1 MTLSYYT
8 FKNPHDTRMVEI
20 VDLPDKVERYFY
32 LRDGVPSASYVP
44 PTTELT
50 LNQQAGDFLTDF
62 IANPDRVL
70 YVSPRVREVLAS
82 RGLIGEAVELLP
94 FVLLDKRGRR
104 VPDAY
109 VIANPLMR
117 VRCLDVERSKVR
129 RRTGRPGQ
137 IVEIKSLHLCD
148 EAIPEDA
155 QLFRLEELPK
165 LMVLRSD
172 LLEAFQQ
179 AGLTGLAVHPTGTE
193 IPG

>member
-1 MTLSYYT
+1 M
-8 FKNPHDTRMVEI
+8 
-20 VDLPDKVERYFY
+20 
-32 LRDGVPSASYVP
+32 
-44 PTTELT
+44 
-50 LNQQAGDFLTDF
+50 
-62 IANPDRVL
+62 
-70 YVSPRVREVLAS
+70 
-82 RGLIGEAVELLP
+82 ELLP